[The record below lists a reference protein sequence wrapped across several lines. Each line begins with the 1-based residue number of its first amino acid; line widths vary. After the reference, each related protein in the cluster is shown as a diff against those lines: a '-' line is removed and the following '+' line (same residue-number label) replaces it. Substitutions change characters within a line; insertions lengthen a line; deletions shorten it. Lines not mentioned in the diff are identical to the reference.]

1 MSFRK
6 SNVVEVDNGF
16 VGWAMQQNS
25 ELLTFK
31 TPEPNKNEI
40 KKLIESGEDVPYAA
54 IVERQ
59 NLQIK

>member
-6 SNVVEVDNGF
+6 SNVVEVDNSF
-16 VGWAMQQNS
+16 VEWALVRN
-25 ELLTFK
+25 EKLLTFK
-31 TPEPNKNEI
+31 TPEPNKKEI

-54 IVERQ
+54 IVEHQ